1 MPCLKMVENDTAAV
15 GTTGKYVSEL
25 AFGMIDMQI
34 HFGETHMRHR

>member
-34 HFGETHMRHR
+34 RKPAY